1 MTVRAYNIVTDPD
14 HMRQT
19 LGAYTDYSGTA
30 NDSVSVDTP
39 EILVHGNLLTENY
52 VYIDTFN
59 RYYNVKNR
67 VVVRDGLTLL
77 VLESDPLM
85 SFAAYIEQCP
95 AYVFRSSYNYNMDM
109 VDRDTPTVIYDRVTV
124 IGSNFGNVVE
134 FGTSDT
140 DIYLQCI
147 GGKGW

>member
-19 LGAYTDYSGTA
+19 LGAYTDYSGTV
-30 NDSVSVDTP
+30 NDAVSVDSP
-39 EILVHGNLLTENY
+39 EILVHGNVLTENY
-52 VYIDTFN
+52 VYVDTFD

-124 IGSNFGNVVE
+124 IGSNAGNVVE

>member
-14 HMRQT
+14 HMRQS
-19 LGAYTDYSGTA
+19 LGTYTDYSGTA

-39 EILVHGNLLTENY
+39 EILVHGNVLTENY
-52 VYIDTFN
+52 VYIDTFD

-95 AYVFRSSYNYNMDM
+95 AYVFRSNYNYNMDM
-109 VDRDTPTVIYDRVTV
+109 IDRDTPTVIYDRVTV

>member
-1 MTVRAYNIVTDPD
+1 
-14 HMRQT
+14 
-19 LGAYTDYSGTA
+19 
-30 NDSVSVDTP
+30 
-39 EILVHGNLLTENY
+39 
-52 VYIDTFN
+52 
-59 RYYNVKNR
+59 
-67 VVVRDGLTLL
+67 
-77 VLESDPLM
+77 M

-124 IGSNFGNVVE
+124 IGSNNGNVIE
-134 FGTSDT
+134 FGTSNT